1 MNQDYHVFQGMRQD
15 NPPIRQN
22 TNFLW
27 DAYNIR
33 LTNRGDNSLL
43 NVSNEKGNKE
53 LLTLEGRY
61 VGHCIVGDYLV
72 VFTVSRDTLSK
83 NIILASIE

>member
-27 DAYNIR
+27 DAYNI
-33 LTNRGDNSLL
+33 DLL
-43 NVSNEKGNKE
+43 IEK
-53 LLTLEGRY
+53 
-61 VGHCIVGDYLV
+61 
-72 VFTVSRDTLSK
+72 
-83 NIILASIE
+83 IIHY

>member
-22 TNFLW
+22 TNFLC

-33 LTNRGDNSLL
+33 LTN
-43 NVSNEKGNKE
+43 KGIDLANLVWKE
-53 LLTLEGRY
+53 F
-61 VGHCIVGDYLV
+61 V
-72 VFTVSRDTLSK
+72 
-83 NIILASIE
+83 